1 MQPLLTETMRGL
13 RLFAALAAAAV
24 VAACG
29 EKNAAQNISAPI
41 AGSAVK
47 FFNFGVG
54 DPAVNFYANDK
65 KISAVSSAAC
75 SSAVNGKTTDS
86 TCLSTGKETTSGTGY
101 GANASTA
108 GVYYSIAPGSY
119 TLSGRIT
126 ATTDNGVAISNTPA
140 SFENGKFYSY
150 YLSGIYNTGTKTVE
164 GFVVEDPIPDTSSTV
179 AFVRFVNASSNSQ
192 PMTLH
197 LTNSTGADSTIG
209 SAVAYKGAS
218 AFVRIAPGNYDL
230 STYVS
235 GSNTAVITR
244 TGVAFN
250 VGRAYTVTAYGDMTA
265 STGTNKPTLDVTPNR

>member
-1 MQPLLTETMRGL
+1 MQPLLTEIMRGL
-13 RLFAALAAAAV
+13 RVFAALAAAAV

-29 EKNAAQNISAPI
+29 EKNAAQNISAPT

-54 DPAVNFYANDK
+54 APAVNFYANDK
-65 KISAVSSAAC
+65 KISAVSSATC
-75 SSAVNGKTTDS
+75 SSAVDGKTTDS

-101 GANASTA
+101 GANASTT

-126 ATTDNGVAISNTPA
+126 ATTDNGLAISSTPA
-140 SFENGKFYSY
+140 TFENGKFYSY

-164 GFVVEDPIPDTSSTV
+164 GFVVEDPMPDTSSTV

-197 LTNSTGADSTIG
+197 LTATGADSTIG

-218 AFVRIAPGNYDL
+218 SFVRIAPGNYDL
-230 STYVS
+230 NAYVS
-235 GSNTAVITR
+235 GSSTPAITR

-250 VGRAYTVTAYGDMTA
+250 VGRVYTVTAYGDMTV